1 MQFAGSAL
9 VGESMARPPAYLQ
22 NNVGGTI
29 SLLESMLSV
38 GVNRIVFSS
47 SCATYGMPKQIP
59 IPEDH
64 SRTPVNPYGESKFF
78 AEKMLEWMGK
88 AGHLRWAAL
97 RYFNARGAY
106 PQGGVGEGHNP
117 EKPLD
122 PSAVSW
128 ALGQA
133 Q

>member
-9 VGESMARPPAYLQ
+9 VGESMARPLAYFQ
-22 NNVGGTI
+22 SNGGGTI
-29 SLLESMLSV
+29 SLLESRLRV

-88 AGHLRWAAL
+88 AGHLSWVAL
-97 RYFNARGAY
+97 RYFNAAGAE
-106 PQGGVGEGHNP
+106 PEGWLGDEH
-117 EKPLD
+117 D
-122 PSAVSW
+122 P
-128 ALGQA
+128 
-133 Q
+133 